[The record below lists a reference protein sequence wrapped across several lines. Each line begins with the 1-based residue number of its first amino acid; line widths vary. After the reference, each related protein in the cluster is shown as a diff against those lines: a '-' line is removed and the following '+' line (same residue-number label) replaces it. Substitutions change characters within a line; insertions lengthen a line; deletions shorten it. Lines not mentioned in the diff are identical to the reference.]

1 MVKAY
6 LYSTERS
13 FLLKLLTYL
22 LLISIISFF
31 ISIFLFGI
39 NVYNSMLIIVPC
51 VFIFIYSFLNI
62 KVDIIGEIIFNID
75 CIQLN
80 YYKRKVKELKYSYL
94 SKIVIEYRGY
104 NGRNDSTL
112 FNPFLTSGGL
122 NNEIIIYQSNGKKL
136 IINFY
141 IDSIRT
147 IKDIIYMLKKID
159 NLKIEIIESNTRK
172 RIYKNH

>member
-13 FLLKLLTYL
+13 FFLKLLTYL
-22 LLISIISFF
+22 LLISVISFF

-39 NVYNSMLIIVPC
+39 NVYNSMFIIVPC
-51 VFIFIYSFLNI
+51 IFIFIYSFLNI
-62 KVDIIGEIIFNID
+62 KVDIIGEIIFNKN

-80 YYKRKVKELKYSYL
+80 YYKVKGKEFNFNYLNKV
-94 SKIVIEYRGY
+94 IIEYNGY
-104 NGRNDSTL
+104 DGRNDSTI
-112 FNPFLTSGGL
+112 FNPFLTNGGL
-122 NNEIIIYQSNGKKL
+122 NNEINIYQSNGKKL
-136 IINFY
+136 NINFY

-172 RIYKNH
+172 RIYRNY